1 MDETPLIMV
10 EDDATLLEVCE
21 TLAKE
26 PVIGVDTESDS
37 MHHYQEKVCLIQIS
51 DSERDYIVD
60 PLKIDDLSPLGAIF
74 ADPEKVKIFHG
85 ADYDLMCMNRDYGFT
100 IINLFDTMIASQFL
114 DLPRVGLADLCGAYF
129 DAEMDKRYQRHDWA
143 ERPLLP
149 EHLDYAR
156 GDSHYLL
163 ALRELLI
170 FKLQRLGRWEIVQE
184 EFRLLEQ
191 KNFPVREFSPDD
203 WIRMKRI
210 GHLEDDDRRVL
221 RHLWRLRDV
230 TARELDRPPYKVFP
244 DRVLILLSEKKPT
257 SIESLKR
264 HVRGSSTMVRRYGD
278 GMVEA
283 VQKGL
288 EDSDPL
294 PRPPRKAEKPRYR
307 YSGREA
313 ERLFEQLKDWRK
325 AVISR
330 DRVPMVMVGNNSQLK
345 AVAGERPEDLEAM
358 SKLDDLRDWQV
369 AHYGEELLEQIA
381 LFESDS
387 SGRKKAS
394 KETESKAPKK
404 RRRRRRKSSDEKT
417 PAS

>member
-21 TLAKE
+21 TLSKE
-26 PVIGVDTESDS
+26 PIIGVDTESDS

-51 DSERDYIVD
+51 DSVNDYIVD
-60 PLKIDDLSPLGAIF
+60 PLKIDDLSPLGVIF
-74 ADPEKVKIFHG
+74 ADPECVKIFHG
-85 ADYDLMCMNRDYGFT
+85 ADYDLMCMNRDYGFK
-100 IINLFDTMIASQFL
+100 IVNLFDTMIAAQFI
-114 DLPRVGLADLCGAYF
+114 DLPRVGLADLCGTYF

-149 EHLDYAR
+149 EHVEYAR

-170 FKLQRLGRWEIVQE
+170 FKLQRLGRWDIVQE
-184 EFRLLEQ
+184 EFKLLET
-191 KNFPVREFSPDD
+191 KKFPVREFSQDD

-230 TARELDRPPYKVFP
+230 TASELDRPPYKVFP

-257 SIESLKR
+257 SIEGLKR
-264 HVRGSSTMVRRYGD
+264 YVRGSSTMVRRYGE

-288 EDSDPL
+288 EDTDPL
-294 PRPPRKAEKPRYR
+294 PRPPRKAEKPRFR
-307 YSGREA
+307 FSGREA
-313 ERLFEQLKDWRK
+313 ERLFDQLKDWRK
-325 AVISR
+325 AVLSR
-330 DRVPMVMVGNNSQLK
+330 DRVPMVMVGNNAQLK
-345 AVAGERPEDLEAM
+345 AVAGERPKTLEEM
-358 SKLDDLRDWQV
+358 GGLDDLRRWQV
-369 AHYGEELLEQIA
+369 ARYGEELLEQIA

-387 SGRKKAS
+387 STRRKTSAPD
-394 KETESKAPKK
+394 ESRPPKK
-404 RRRRRRKSSDEKT
+404 RRRRRKRSED
-417 PAS
+417 